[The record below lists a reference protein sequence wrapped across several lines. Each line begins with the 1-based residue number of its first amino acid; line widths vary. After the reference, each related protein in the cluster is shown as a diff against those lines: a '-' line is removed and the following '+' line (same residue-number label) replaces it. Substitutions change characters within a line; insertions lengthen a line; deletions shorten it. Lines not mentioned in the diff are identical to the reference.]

1 MCGRVVCG
9 RCERGD
15 RHATLCEAHAD
26 VRIVQGW
33 AEVARTVDDV
43 QAEMTAGVLR
53 SAGLDAQVL
62 SQKDHANVV
71 AVGGLAVV
79 RLLVPA
85 FQYRRALAA
94 LRDADVVGREG
105 IA

>member
-1 MCGRVVCG
+1 M
-9 RCERGD
+9 
-15 RHATLCEAHAD
+15 TLCETHAD
-26 VRIVQGW
+26 LRIVQGW
-33 AEVARTVDDV
+33 AEIARTADDV
-43 QAEMTAGVLR
+43 QAEMAAGVLR

-79 RLLVPA
+79 RVLVPA
-85 FQYRRALAA
+85 FQYERARVA
-94 LRDADVVGREG
+94 LREADALGREG